1 MEPSQSLPRF
11 TIPID
16 DARPKGAA
24 RFELWA
30 PKLKRRITLFD
41 PFHVRLWTLLE
52 SNPRVSAYCER
63 PTYWRHGE
71 RRQLIDFWVKAGRRE
86 LCLLVMAEPRP
97 SRAGFLSPD
106 ENVGVRYIDAKN
118 LASRNVWI
126 ENWMRILPYLSSSA
140 RFVSEQLM
148 TDIEQATSHALTFG
162 EIERNFHPHDIVLVR
177 TAVFMLLH
185 RGRLKADALRLQ
197 PLGAEIRLR
206 RACA

>member
-1 MEPSQSLPRF
+1 MEPSKSLPRF

-41 PFHVRLWTLLE
+41 PFHVQLWTLLE
-52 SNPRVSAYCER
+52 SNPRVSTYCER
-63 PTYWRHGE
+63 PAYWQAGAQQ
-71 RRQLIDFWVKAGRRE
+71 QLIDFWVSAGRRE
-86 LCLLVMAEPRP
+86 QCWVVTAEPQPARD
-97 SRAGFLSPD
+97 GVLDPD
-106 ENVGVRYIDAKN
+106 RSIDVRYVHAKN

-126 ENWMRILPYLSSSA
+126 ENWMRILPYLSSNA

-148 TDIEQATSHALTFG
+148 SDIEQAASHAPTLG
-162 EIERNFHPHDIVLVR
+162 EIERDFQPHDIVLVR
-177 TAVFMLLH
+177 TAAFMLLH
-185 RGRLKADALRLQ
+185 KGRLKADALCAQ
-197 PLGAEIRLR
+197 TLGTEIRLR

>member
-1 MEPSQSLPRF
+1 MEPSKSMPRF

-52 SNPRVSAYCER
+52 STHRVSAYCER
-63 PTYWRHGE
+63 PTYWRQGE
-71 RRQLIDFWVKAGRRE
+71 RQQLIDFWVQVGRRE
-86 LCLLVMAEPRP
+86 LCLLVTPEPRLP
-97 SRAGFLSPD
+97 CAGVFSPD
-106 ENVGVRYIDAKN
+106 GNLAVRYVHAKN

-126 ENWMRILPYLSSSA
+126 ENWMRILPYLSSNA
-140 RFVSEQLM
+140 RFVSEQLL
-148 TDIEQATSHALTFG
+148 TDIEQATSPASTLG
-162 EIERNFHPHDIVLVR
+162 EIERDFHPHDIVLVR
-177 TAVFMLLH
+177 TAAFMLLH
-185 RGRLKADALRLQ
+185 TGRLKADALRRQ
-197 PLGAEIRLR
+197 PLGSEIRLR